1 MKSSREQTCFTI
13 EVLDADGQGTG
24 REVDVYID
32 FFVDVDNAYGADADG
47 NRGVRRVEYQIED
60 IYIDKWQAKTLL
72 AEEQAQVIRDAEKR
86 FDNMDKHW

>member
-47 NRGVRRVEYQIED
+47 NRGERGVEYLVEQVA
-60 IYIDKWQAKTLL
+60 IDKWQAKTLL

>member
-32 FFVDVDNAYGADADG
+32 YFVDVDNHYGADADG
-47 NRGVRRVEYQIED
+47 NRGERRVEYQIEH
-60 IYIDKWQAKTLL
+60 IYIDPWQAKTLL
-72 AEEQAQVIRDAEKR
+72 AEEQAQVIRDAETR

>member
-32 FFVDVDNAYGADADG
+32 YFVDVDNHYGADADG
-47 NRGVRRVEYQIED
+47 NRGERLVEYHIEQT
-60 IYIDKWQAKTLL
+60 YIDKCQAATLL
-72 AEEQAQVIRDAEKR
+72 AEEQAQVICDAKKR
-86 FDNMDKHW
+86 FDNIDKHW